1 MSPLKKMNQIEAQNL
16 TKYYGDFPAL
26 QEVNFKVEKGEIV
39 GFLGPNGA
47 GKTTTMRILT
57 GFLPPS
63 SGTVRVAGFDTQ
75 TQSIEARR
83 RTGYLPESV
92 PLYKELTGT
101 SFLQFL
107 ATIRG
112 VIGSRREERIK
123 EVIHICR
130 LDEYSKS
137 LISKLSKGYRQLVG
151 IAQAILHEPEV
162 LILDEPT
169 IGIDPRQVVHIRQLI
184 KEFGQ
189 KHTVILSSH
198 ILPEVSQVCGRV
210 MVMDQG
216 RIVAVDRPENM
227 AAGFGGPQCYEIE
240 AGGSEEKILAL
251 LQKVEG
257 VLKVRIEGTGKTR
270 CYLVESQPGRDI
282 RDDLSS
288 ALMKGGVHLLGLKSR
303 DVSLED
309 IFLRLTTREK
319 E

>member
-1 MSPLKKMNQIEAQNL
+1 MIEAENL
-16 TKYYGDFPAL
+16 TKYYGSFLAL
-26 QEVNFKVEKGEIV
+26 KDISFKVDKGEIV

-57 GFLPPS
+57 GYIPPS
-63 SGTVRVAGFDTQ
+63 SGTARVGGFDIR
-75 TQSIEARR
+75 TQSLEVRKRI
-83 RTGYLPESV
+83 GYLPETV
-92 PLYKELTGT
+92 PLYKEMTVT
-101 SFLQFL
+101 AFLRFL

-112 VIGSRREERIK
+112 VIGSRREDRIK

-130 LDEYSKS
+130 LEEYSKS

-151 IAQAILHEPEV
+151 IAQAIIHEPEV

-189 KHTVILSSH
+189 NHTVILSSH
-198 ILPEVSQVCGRV
+198 ILPEISQVCGRV

-216 RIVAVDRPENM
+216 RIVAVDRPENL
-227 AAGFGGPQCYEIE
+227 AAGFGGPQHYEIE
-240 AGGSEEKILAL
+240 ASGSEEKILAL

-257 VLKVRIEGTGKTR
+257 VLKVRVEGTGKTR

-288 ALMKGGVHLLGLKSR
+288 AIMEGGVRLLGLKSR